1 MATQT
6 SVDALPRR
14 RKFRVSPVQALA
26 FVFVGLIV
34 FWLGANL
41 IDDPTTFLDL
51 FLVGLTIGMIYAL
64 IALGYSLVY
73 GILELINFA
82 HGDVFML
89 GGMMTVTLVTAFGLR
104 RVGHRALLDRP
115 DAADLGVLTGPS
127 TPHRAVAYRPL
138 RNAPRL
144 APLITAIG
152 VSSSSRRRAESGRA
166 RRRSI
171 RDDILPNGKIF
182 SIGGVEY
189 AGDQPIVFAVTI
201 PVLLA
206 LVWLVQRTSRAR
218 RCARSPRT
226 RTPPR

>member
-6 SVDALPRR
+6 SADALPRR

-82 HGDVFML
+82 HGDLFML
-89 GGMMTVTLVTAFGLR
+89 GGMMTATMVATLSLTTGTAWFVLWPGI
-104 RVGHRALLDRP
+104 LL
-115 DAADLGVLTGPS
+115 
-127 TPHRAVAYRPL
+127 
-138 RNAPRL
+138 
-144 APLITAIG
+144 
-152 VSSSSRRRAESGRA
+152 
-166 RRRSI
+166 
-171 RDDILPNGKIF
+171 
-182 SIGGVEY
+182 
-189 AGDQPIVFAVTI
+189 
-201 PVLLA
+201 
-206 LVWLVQRTSRAR
+206 
-218 RCARSPRT
+218 
-226 RTPPR
+226 